1 MSEKFQLE
9 TKKISY
15 GTKGLQ
21 DTYLA
26 ELKAQ
31 GSEIVIFLINGT
43 KLIGIMQDF
52 DQFVILLKSP
62 EMELIYKHAISTIS
76 VKK

>member
-1 MSEKFQLE
+1 ME

-21 DTYLA
+21 ETYLA
-26 ELKAQ
+26 ELQAQ
-31 GSEIVIFLINGT
+31 ESEIVIFLINGT
-43 KLIGIMQDF
+43 KLIGILQDF

-62 EMELIYKHAISTIS
+62 ETQLVYKHAISTIS
-76 VKK
+76 LKKQVEQ

>member
-1 MSEKFQLE
+1 MSGRFYLE
-9 TKKISY
+9 TKKISF

-21 DTYLA
+21 ETYLA

-43 KLIGIMQDF
+43 KLIGILQDF
-52 DQFVILLKSP
+52 DQFVILLKASDTQ
-62 EMELIYKHAISTIS
+62 LVYKHAISTIS
-76 VKK
+76 LKK

>member
-1 MSEKFQLE
+1 ME
-9 TKKISY
+9 TKKISF

-26 ELKAQ
+26 ELKVQ
-31 GSEIVIFLINGT
+31 ESEIVIFLINGT
-43 KLIGIMQDF
+43 KLIGILQDF

-62 EMELIYKHAISTIS
+62 EMQLIYKHAISTIS

>member
-1 MSEKFQLE
+1 ME

-21 DTYLA
+21 DAHLA

-43 KLIGIMQDF
+43 KLIGILQDF

-62 EMELIYKHAISTIS
+62 ESQLVYKHAISTIS
-76 VKK
+76 LKK

>member
-1 MSEKFQLE
+1 ME
-9 TKKISY
+9 TKKISN

-21 DTYLA
+21 ETYLA

-31 GSEIVIFLINGT
+31 DAEIVIFLINGT
-43 KLIGIMQDF
+43 KLIGILQDF

-62 EMELIYKHAISTIS
+62 ETQLVYKHAISTIS
-76 VKK
+76 LKK

>member
-1 MSEKFQLE
+1 ME
-9 TKKISY
+9 TKKISP

-21 DTYLA
+21 EIYLA

-31 GSEIVIFLINGT
+31 ESEIVIFLINGT
-43 KLIGIMQDF
+43 KLIGILQDF

-62 EMELIYKHAISTIS
+62 ETQIVYKHAISTIS
-76 VKK
+76 LKK

>member
-1 MSEKFQLE
+1 ME
-9 TKKISY
+9 TMKKSY

-21 DTYLA
+21 DSYLA
-26 ELKAQ
+26 ELKVQ

-43 KLIGIMQDF
+43 KLIGILQDF

-62 EMELIYKHAISTIS
+62 ETQLVYKHAISTIS
-76 VKK
+76 LKR

>member
-1 MSEKFQLE
+1 ME
-9 TKKISY
+9 TKKTSY

-21 DTYLA
+21 ETYLA

-31 GSEIVIFLINGT
+31 ESEIVIFLINGT
-43 KLIGIMQDF
+43 KLIGILQDF

-62 EMELIYKHAISTIS
+62 ETQLVYKHAISTIS
-76 VKK
+76 GKK

>member
-1 MSEKFQLE
+1 MG
-9 TKKISY
+9 TKNISY

-21 DTYLA
+21 DAYLA

-31 GSEIVIFLINGT
+31 EAEIVIFLINGT
-43 KLIGIMQDF
+43 KLIGILQDF

-62 EMELIYKHAISTIS
+62 ETQLVYKHAISTIAL
-76 VKK
+76 KK

>member
-1 MSEKFQLE
+1 ME
-9 TKKISY
+9 TKKRSF

-21 DTYLA
+21 DAYLA

-31 GSEIVIFLINGT
+31 GLEIVVFLINGT
-43 KLIGIMQDF
+43 KLTGTLQDF

-62 EMELIYKHAISTIS
+62 ETQLIYKHAISTIS
-76 VKK
+76 LKK

>member
-1 MSEKFQLE
+1 ME

-31 GSEIVIFLINGT
+31 GSEIVIFLINGA
-43 KLIGIMQDF
+43 KLIGILQDF

-62 EMELIYKHAISTIS
+62 EMQLIYKHAISTIS

>member
-1 MSEKFQLE
+1 ME
-9 TKKISY
+9 TKKTSY

-21 DTYLA
+21 EIYLA

-31 GSEIVIFLINGT
+31 ESEIVIFLINGT
-43 KLIGIMQDF
+43 KLIGILHDF

-62 EMELIYKHAISTIS
+62 ETQLVYKHAISTIS
-76 VKK
+76 EKK

>member
-1 MSEKFQLE
+1 M
-9 TKKISY
+9 KKISP

-21 DTYLA
+21 ETYLA

-31 GSEIVIFLINGT
+31 ESEIVIFLINGT
-43 KLIGIMQDF
+43 KLIGILQDF

-62 EMELIYKHAISTIS
+62 ETQLVYKHAISTIS
-76 VKK
+76 LKK

>member
-1 MSEKFQLE
+1 ME
-9 TKKISY
+9 TKKISF

-21 DTYLA
+21 DAYLT

-43 KLIGIMQDF
+43 KLIGILQDF

-62 EMELIYKHAISTIS
+62 EKQLVYKHAISTIS
-76 VKK
+76 LKK

>member
-1 MSEKFQLE
+1 ME

-21 DTYLA
+21 DAYLG

-43 KLIGIMQDF
+43 KLIGILQDF

-62 EMELIYKHAISTIS
+62 EAQLVYKHAISTIS
-76 VKK
+76 LKK

>member
-1 MSEKFQLE
+1 ME

-21 DTYLA
+21 ETYLA
-26 ELKAQ
+26 ELKTQ
-31 GSEIVIFLINGT
+31 ESEIVIFLINGT
-43 KLIGIMQDF
+43 KLIGILQDF

-62 EMELIYKHAISTIS
+62 EMQLIYKHAISTIS
-76 VKK
+76 VKKKVEP